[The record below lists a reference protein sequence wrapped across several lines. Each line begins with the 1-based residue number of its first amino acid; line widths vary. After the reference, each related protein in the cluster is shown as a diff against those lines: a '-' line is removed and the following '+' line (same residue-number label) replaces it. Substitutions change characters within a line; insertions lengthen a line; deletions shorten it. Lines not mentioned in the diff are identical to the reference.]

1 MFVASYSQSLS
12 QVNQLPLILFL
23 PDPAQPRIIG
33 QHKAFVHETRAK
45 REHLLVLRE
54 KQKMP
59 RQIRVGIVGCGGVGQ
74 CIAQELVKSDL
85 VSSLILADIS
95 PKGPDSV
102 KRRCKSD
109 KIETMR
115 VDGSNPDEVARVA
128 GRSDIVVNGAMPALN
143 LKIMEGCLKG
153 GASYIDMAT
162 GDREYGHPM
171 FEDQEAYDK
180 RFKDAGIF
188 ALCSMGIDPG
198 ASNIF
203 AKRAAD
209 RMESVDYVRVR
220 DADNSKLEGYEFAT
234 YFSPDAMIEE
244 CIRDP
249 LYYENGKWKRVPPLS
264 TSEVYSFP
272 DPIGP
277 MKVYMTDHEE
287 SELIPRF
294 IGKKIKRCDFMITL
308 DETFIEYVEVL
319 KKLGLLSFKPVKIR
333 GMEVAPIEVVISTM
347 PRPDELAGKLRGTC
361 CVLTEVSGRM
371 DGEDTVIRTWTHMTH
386 EQAYELSGI
395 HATAY
400 QTAMPV
406 AVAVEMFARGEI
418 NLKGVKTPEAVDP
431 VSFCRYL
438 PEKHI
443 PVYEEIIKRTEG

>member
-1 MFVASYSQSLS
+1 MS
-12 QVNQLPLILFL
+12 
-23 PDPAQPRIIG
+23 
-33 QHKAFVHETRAK
+33 K
-45 REHLLVLRE
+45 
-54 KQKMP
+54 
-59 RQIRVGIVGCGGVGQ
+59 QIRVGILGCGGVGQ
-74 CIAQELVKSDL
+74 CVAQDLVKSDL
-85 VSSLILADIS
+85 VSSIVLADIAL
-95 PKGPDSV
+95 KGAESV
-102 KRRCKSD
+102 KKKMKSD
-109 KIETMR
+109 KIEVMR
-115 VDGSNPDEVARVA
+115 ADGSKPEEVAKVA
-128 GRSDIVVNGAMPALN
+128 QKVDILVNGTVPALN

-162 GDREYGHPM
+162 GDKEFGHPM
-171 FEDQEAYDK
+171 FEDQLTYDK
-180 RFKDAGIF
+180 QFKDAGIF

-198 ASNIF
+198 ASNLF

-220 DADNSKLEGYEFAT
+220 DADNSRLNGYEFAT

-249 LYYENGKWKRVPPLS
+249 LYYENGRWKRVPPLS

-272 DPIGP
+272 DPVGP

-287 SELIPRF
+287 SELIPKY

-308 DETFIEYVEVL
+308 DETFVQYVQFL

-333 GMEVAPIEVVISTM
+333 EMEVAPIEVVIATM
-347 PRPDELAGKLRGTC
+347 PRPEDLAGKLKGTC

-371 DGEDTVIRTWTHMTH
+371 NGEDTVIRTWTHMTH
-386 EQAYELSGI
+386 ERAYEISGI

-406 AVAVEMFARGEI
+406 AVAVEMVARGEAD
-418 NLKGVKTPEAVDP
+418 LKGVRPPEALDP
-431 VSFCRYL
+431 VKFCSYL
-438 PEKHI
+438 PEKNI
-443 PVYEEIIKRTEG
+443 PVYEEIIKRTET

>member
-1 MFVASYSQSLS
+1 MPKEIEVA
-12 QVNQLPLILFL
+12 IF
-23 PDPAQPRIIG
+23 
-33 QHKAFVHETRAK
+33 
-45 REHLLVLRE
+45 
-54 KQKMP
+54 
-59 RQIRVGIVGCGGVGQ
+59 GCGGVGQ
-74 CIAQELVKSDL
+74 CIAQDLAKSKL
-85 VSSLILADIS
+85 VSRLVLADVNLR
-95 PKGPDSV
+95 GPEFV
-102 KRRCKSD
+102 KQRSKSD
-109 KIETMR
+109 KVEI
-115 VDGSNPDEVARVA
+115 VKADGSNPAEVAKVA
-128 GRSDIVVNGAMPALN
+128 ERADILVNGTIPALN

-153 GASYIDMAT
+153 GANYVDMAT
-162 GDREYGHPM
+162 GDKEFGHPM
-171 FEDQEAYDK
+171 FEDQEMFDK
-180 RFKDAGIF
+180 KYKDAGIF

-198 ASNIF
+198 ASDIF

-249 LYYENGKWKRVPPLS
+249 LYYENGRWKRVPALS

-272 DPIGP
+272 EPIGP

-287 SELIPRF
+287 SELVPKF

-308 DETFIEYVEVL
+308 DETFIKYVEFL

-333 GMEVAPIEVVISTM
+333 TMEIAPIEVVVATM
-347 PRPDELAGKLRGTC
+347 PRPDDLAGKLKGTC
-361 CVLTEVSGRM
+361 CVLTEVSGKM
-371 DGEDTVIRTWTHMTH
+371 EGEETVIRTWTYMSH
-386 EQAYELSGI
+386 EKAYELSGI

-418 NLKGVKTPEAVDP
+418 DLRGVKPPEAVDP
-431 VSFCRYL
+431 FKFCGYL
-438 PEKHI
+438 PDKHI
-443 PVYEEIIKRTEG
+443 PVFEEIIKRTEE

>member
-1 MFVASYSQSLS
+1 MS
-12 QVNQLPLILFL
+12 
-23 PDPAQPRIIG
+23 
-33 QHKAFVHETRAK
+33 K
-45 REHLLVLRE
+45 
-54 KQKMP
+54 
-59 RQIRVGIVGCGGVGQ
+59 QIRVGILGCGGVGQ
-74 CIAQELVKSDL
+74 CIAQDLVKSDL
-85 VSSLILADIS
+85 VSSIVLADVVL
-95 PKGPDSV
+95 KGAESV
-102 KRRCKSD
+102 KKKTKSD
-109 KIETMR
+109 KVEVMR
-115 VDGSNPDEVARVA
+115 ADGSNPDEVAKVA
-128 GRSDIVVNGAMPALN
+128 QKVDVVVNGTVPALN

-162 GDREYGHPM
+162 GDKEFGHPM
-171 FEDQEAYDK
+171 FDDQLTYDK
-180 RFKDAGIF
+180 RFKDAGLF

-198 ASNIF
+198 ASNLF

-220 DADNSKLEGYEFAT
+220 DADNSRLNGYEFAT

-249 LYYENGKWKRVPPLS
+249 LYYENGRWKRVPPLS

-272 DPIGP
+272 DPVGP

-287 SELIPRF
+287 SELIPKY

-308 DETFIEYVEVL
+308 DETFVQYVQFL
-319 KKLGLLSFKPVKIR
+319 KKLGLLSFKPIKIR
-333 GMEVAPIEVVISTM
+333 EMEVAPIEVVIATM
-347 PRPDELAGKLRGTC
+347 PRPEDLAGKLKGTC

-386 EQAYELSGI
+386 EKAYELSGI

-406 AVAVEMFARGEI
+406 AVAVEMYARGEVDI
-418 NLKGVKTPEAVDP
+418 KGVKSPEAIDP
-431 VSFCRYL
+431 VKFCSYL
-438 PEKHI
+438 PEKNI
-443 PVYEEIIKRTEG
+443 PVYEEIIKRSEA

>member
-1 MFVASYSQSLS
+1 MPKEIDVA
-12 QVNQLPLILFL
+12 IF
-23 PDPAQPRIIG
+23 
-33 QHKAFVHETRAK
+33 
-45 REHLLVLRE
+45 
-54 KQKMP
+54 
-59 RQIRVGIVGCGGVGQ
+59 GCGGVGQ
-74 CIAQELVKSDL
+74 CIAQDLAKSKL
-85 VSSLILADIS
+85 VSSLILADVNL
-95 PKGPDSV
+95 KGPESV
-102 KRRCKSD
+102 KRRTKSD
-109 KIETMR
+109 KIEIAKADGSDPDKVAKIADR
-115 VDGSNPDEVARVA
+115 VD
-128 GRSDIVVNGAMPALN
+128 ILVNGTVPALN

-153 GASYIDMAT
+153 GANYVDMAT
-162 GDREYGHPM
+162 GDKEFGHPM
-171 FEDQEAYDK
+171 FEDQETFDK
-180 RFKDAGIF
+180 KYKDAGIF

-198 ASNIF
+198 ASDLF

-249 LYYENGKWKRVPPLS
+249 LYYENGKWKRSPALS

-287 SELIPRF
+287 SELVPKF
-294 IGKKIKRCDFMITL
+294 IGKKVKRCDFMITL
-308 DETFIEYVEVL
+308 DETFIEYVQFL

-333 GMEVAPIEVVISTM
+333 DIEIAPIEVVVATM
-347 PRPDELAGKLRGTC
+347 PRPDDLAGKLKGNC
-361 CVLTEVSGRM
+361 CVLTEVAGM
-371 DGEDTVIRTWTHMTH
+371 MNGEDTVIRTWTYMSH

-418 NLKGVKTPEAVDP
+418 DLRGVKPPEAVDP
-431 VSFCRYL
+431 VKFCSYL
-438 PEKHI
+438 PDKNI
-443 PVYEEIIKRTEG
+443 PVFEEIIKRTEG